1 MGQVR
6 VGYLGVGRLVV
17 KSCWGHA
24 REARYIEKSLIH
36 LKNTTFYVQLPFNIS
51 QVYF

>member
-24 REARYIEKSLIH
+24 REARYIEKKLNTFEKYY
-36 LKNTTFYVQLPFNIS
+36 LLCTTTF
-51 QVYF
+51 